1 MRTLVTLAA
10 AAALSLCA
18 AQASAQNAYTVKKDV
33 SADQAGVCLT
43 AAIMMQTVAETM
55 GDGSAKD
62 QELLASTK
70 AVVAGWQNYMNG
82 KGQAFSQ
89 AAGQAAA
96 RKAGEYQKALED
108 ESKFQA
114 TLQAAL
120 GEHATCLGYM

>member
-10 AAALSLCA
+10 AAALALA
-18 AQASAQNAYTVKKDV
+18 AGSASAQNYTVKKDV
-33 SADQAGVCLT
+33 TADQAGVCLT

-70 AVVAGWQNYMNG
+70 ATVTAWKTYMDG

-89 AAGQAAA
+89 SAGQAAA
-96 RKAGEYQKALED
+96 RKATEYQEALKD
-108 ESKFQA
+108 ESAFQA
-114 TLQAAL
+114 TLQKAL
-120 GEHATCLGYM
+120 GEHAECLNYL